1 MNCFTCKTAQCC
13 PEHCCNWD
21 TCKCMDCENC
31 GGPTNSVKEIPS
43 ASSSKRTVPS
53 SEDLRQFSKPLVS
66 PKKEEEMSIMDIIN
80 ITVQERLKEQ
90 RAQEAETK
98 RANDERRSIE
108 RAKYDEI
115 LASSRA
121 TITKNREVLESTQ
134 STLERVQSVIDGVK
148 DTEKRFQDFQDS
160 FGRVMAQNLERA
172 FGLGGFENIEEMK
185 TKHGRPRE
193 TSIEEVA
200 SILGTAESVS
210 IITGAGISAESGVY
224 TYKDS
229 QETWDV
235 GGRALTMQGVMN
247 INILQEYPLEFWQN
261 IQYNR
266 VRMGACSPNAV
277 HHALSD
283 LLHYFRQKGKK
294 ACMVTQNIDGFDRQ
308 VMGNDKDLFEIHEIP
323 I

>member
-13 PEHCCNWD
+13 PEHCCDWD

-31 GGPTNSVKEIPS
+31 GGATNSVKKIPP
-43 ASSSKRTVPS
+43 ASSSKRTVTS
-53 SEDLRQFSKPLVS
+53 SDDYIQFCKPLV
-66 PKKEEEMSIMDIIN
+66 PAKKEGEQSIMDIIN
-80 ITVQERLKEQ
+80 ITVQQRLKEQ

-98 RANDERRSIE
+98 RVNDEKRSIE
-108 RAKYDEI
+108 RARYDEI

-134 STLERVQSVIDGVK
+134 STLERVQSVIEGVK

-160 FGRVMAQNLERA
+160 FGKVLAQSLERA
-172 FGLGGFENIEEMK
+172 LGLGGLESIEESEAE
-185 TKHGRPRE
+185 HGRPRE

-200 SILGTAESVS
+200 SILCSAESVS